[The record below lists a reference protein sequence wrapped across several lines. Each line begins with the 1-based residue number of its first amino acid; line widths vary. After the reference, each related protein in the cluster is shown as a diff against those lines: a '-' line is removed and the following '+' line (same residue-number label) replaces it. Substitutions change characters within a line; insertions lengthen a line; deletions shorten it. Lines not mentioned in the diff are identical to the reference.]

1 MRIRTAISALSTRQ
15 GSSPVASLVLASKAT
30 SLLNCDHDKKPQVPS
45 FDTLARSLS
54 QRKSSSPLQSTSY
67 TLFSK
72 NTRGGGTPLRACLG
86 LAALI
91 FCLQPAHA
99 QIAKVV
105 DDSSGRQFFVNSDPA
120 PSRFGSTRFGSA
132 AKPHATIYLP
142 AESSFRGP
150 SRPAMTIDRD
160 GAERIVREAS
170 ERHHMDPAL
179 VRAVIETE
187 SNWNATAKSRK
198 GALGLMQ
205 LIPTTAVRFGV
216 NDAFSP
222 QQNVDAGV
230 RYLKTLLDRYN
241 GNLDLALAA
250 YNAGEGAVD
259 RAHGIPAFRET
270 REYVQKVQ
278 NAYFRPGSG
287 RMENLWSNP
296 HAIRKDTESANGRVI
311 FTND

>member
-1 MRIRTAISALSTRQ
+1 M
-15 GSSPVASLVLASKAT
+15 
-30 SLLNCDHDKKPQVPS
+30 
-45 FDTLARSLS
+45 
-54 QRKSSSPLQSTSY
+54 
-67 TLFSK
+67 
-72 NTRGGGTPLRACLG
+72 
-86 LAALI
+86 
-91 FCLQPAHA
+91 
-99 QIAKVV
+99 
-105 DDSSGRQFFVNSDPA
+105 DDGGRQFFINSEA
-120 PSRFGSTRFGSA
+120 PPSKFRATKSR
-132 AKPHATIYLP
+132 ATIYLP
-142 AESSFRGP
+142 SESSFTGK
-150 SRPAMTIDRD
+150 SRPAMSIDRD
-160 GAERIVREAS
+160 GVEKLVREAAD
-170 ERHHMDPAL
+170 RHHMDPAL

-187 SNWNATAKSRK
+187 SGWNPAAKSRK

-230 RYLKTLLDRYN
+230 RYLKTLLERYN

-270 REYVQKVQ
+270 RDYVQKVQ

-287 RMENLWSNP
+287 RTEGLWVNTR
-296 HAIRKDTESANGRVI
+296 AIRKNVDADGRTI

>member
-1 MRIRTAISALSTRQ
+1 MAI
-15 GSSPVASLVLASKAT
+15 P
-30 SLLNCDHDKKPQVPS
+30 
-45 FDTLARSLS
+45 
-54 QRKSSSPLQSTSY
+54 
-67 TLFSK
+67 
-72 NTRGGGTPLRACLG
+72 ACLCV
-86 LAALI
+86 AALTC
-91 FCLQPAHA
+91 CLRPANA
-99 QIAKVV
+99 QIARVN
-105 DDSSGRQFFVNSDPA
+105 DDSGRRFFINSEPAISGKLTA
-120 PSRFGSTRFGSA
+120 SA
-132 AKPHATIYLP
+132 AKPRATIYLP
-142 AESSFRGP
+142 AESSFTG
-150 SRPAMTIDRD
+150 SNRPALNIDRD
-160 GAERIVREAS
+160 GAEKLVREAA

-187 SNWNATAKSRK
+187 SGWNATAKSRK

-230 RYLKTLLDRYN
+230 RYLKTLLERYN

-270 REYVQKVQ
+270 RDYVQKVQ

-287 RMENLWSNP
+287 RIEGLWTNSR
-296 HAIRKDTESANGRVI
+296 AIRKDTDADGRTI